1 MKYSYGIQ
9 LMDYIK
15 NTYNMQRVLHITRH
29 IANVLLGIGCF
40 AVCNESDSFIPNFIG
55 LGCFVLLLIINKD
68 KVK

>member
-1 MKYSYGIQ
+1 
-9 LMDYIK
+9 
-15 NTYNMQRVLHITRH
+15 MQRVLHITRH

-40 AVCNESDSFIPNFIG
+40 AVCNESDTFVPNFIG